1 MAIADQLRNPPISLK
16 NILFAMDFSAGSL
29 RAFPFAAGVALH
41 YGGKIFVETIA
52 PAKDYVA
59 MPPAEQSSLDNL
71 LEAAKE
77 AGLYDP
83 VARLRETPH
92 EVLFDHGAA
101 SARLLAA
108 ADKCTIDL
116 IVIGTHGWRG
126 IRKFLR
132 GSTAEEIA
140 CLATKPVLTVG
151 PNVSAQVDFRRVLYA
166 TDLQPTAAPALPYAI
181 SFAQKY
187 SAELLVLHVNDWNS
201 GETPVDAVPRTSEFL
216 REHLS
221 SAGIVE
227 KPQVLV
233 DYGPR
238 AERILEH
245 ATTRHVDL
253 IVMGLHHRD
262 AVRARIAAHLPGS
275 TSYDVI
281 SEAHC
286 PVLTVPL
293 PKQAGSGSR
302 S

>member
-1 MAIADQLRNPPISLK
+1 MGITDESRAISFK

-29 RAFPFAAGVALH
+29 RAFPFAAGIALQ
-41 YGGKIFVETIA
+41 YSGKIFVEHIA
-52 PAKDYVA
+52 PAEDYVA
-59 MPPAEQSSLDNL
+59 MPPAEQSSLNKL
-71 LEAAKE
+71 FEAAAQ

-83 VARLRETPH
+83 VARPREGP
-92 EVLFDHGAA
+92 FDHGGV

-108 ADKCTIDL
+108 ADKCKVDL

-126 IRKFLR
+126 IRKLLR

-151 PNVSAQVDFRRVLYA
+151 PEASGQTNFRRVLYA
-166 TDLQPTAAPALPYAI
+166 ADLQPTATPALPFAL
-181 SFAQKY
+181 SFAQKF

-201 GETPVDAVPRTSEFL
+201 GETPVDAIPRTYQFV

-221 SAGIVE
+221 GVAIAE
-227 KPQVLV
+227 KPRVLV

-245 ATTRHVDL
+245 AITRDVDL
-253 IVMGLHHRD
+253 IVMGLHHR
-262 AVRARIAAHLPGS
+262 AGVRARIAAHLPGS
-275 TSYDVI
+275 TAYDVI
-281 SEAHC
+281 AEAHC
-286 PVLTVPL
+286 PVLTVPTMNL
-293 PKQAGSGSR
+293 PKAVVAHGR